1 MKMGLF
7 RKLFKKSERDIEKI
21 EKVSRK
27 PVGKF
32 RVLQVFQIL
41 GRQVLSGEVLEGI
54 IYPGYK
60 VKGKDVGVVMAIEKE
75 HRRVDFTVSGDR
87 VALILEN
94 KIGVEKGEVLEV
106 YQS

>member
-1 MKMGLF
+1 MKILE
-7 RKLFKKSERDIEKI
+7 KIFKKSKRDVEKI
-21 EKVSRK
+21 EIVSRK

-32 RVLQVFQIL
+32 KVFQIL
-41 GRQVLSGEVLEGI
+41 GKHVLSGEVVDGI

-60 VKGKDVGVVMAIEKE
+60 LKGRDVGVIMGIEKG
-75 HRRVDFTVSGDR
+75 HRKVDFAVSGDN

-94 KIGVEKGEVLEV
+94 KVEVEEGEILEV

>member
-1 MKMGLF
+1 MGFF
-7 RKLFKKSERDIEKI
+7 RKLFKKPERDIEKI
-21 EKVSRK
+21 EIVSRK

-41 GRQVLSGEVLEGI
+41 GKQALSGEVIDGI

-60 VKGKDVGVVMAIEKE
+60 LKGRDVGIIMGIEKE
-75 HRRVDFTVSGDR
+75 YRRVDFAVSGDT

-94 KIGVEKGEVLEV
+94 NMKVEKGEVLEV